1 MNKRLKILRKSLNL
15 TQSEFANSIGIKGS
29 SYCDIENGKASI
41 TERTIISICSIY
53 NVNRQWLEFGK
64 GNIFLNINEN
74 DFLNTFKRLNNNS
87 QKFILN
93 YAKLN
98 IEK

>member
-1 MNKRLKILRKSLNL
+1 LNKRLKILRKSLNL

-53 NVNRQWLEFGK
+53 NVNRQWIEFGK
-64 GNIFLNINEN
+64 GNIFVNKLETEFFEN
-74 DFLNTFKRLNNNS
+74 YNS
-87 QKFILN
+87 LTEDSKKFILE

-98 IEK
+98 IAK

>member
-53 NVNRQWLEFGK
+53 NVNRQWLQYGK
-64 GNIFLNINEN
+64 GDIFININEN
-74 DFLNTFKRLNNNS
+74 DFLNTFKKLNNNS

>member
-53 NVNRQWLEFGK
+53 NVNRQWLQSGK
-64 GNIFLNINEN
+64 GDIFANINEN
-74 DFLNTFKRLNNNS
+74 DFLNTFKKLNINS

-93 YAKLN
+93 YAKLT
-98 IEK
+98 IEE

>member
-53 NVNRQWLEFGK
+53 NVNRQWLQFGK
-64 GNIFLNINEN
+64 GDIFININEN
-74 DFLNTFKRLNNNS
+74 DFLNTFKKLNINS

-93 YAKLN
+93 YAKLI

>member
-41 TERTIISICSIY
+41 TERTIISICLIY

-64 GNIFLNINEN
+64 GDIFININEN
-74 DFLNTFKRLNNNS
+74 DFLNTFKKLNINS

>member
-53 NVNRQWLEFGK
+53 NVNRQWLQYGK
-64 GNIFLNINEN
+64 GDIFININEN

>member
-53 NVNRQWLEFGK
+53 NVNRQWLQFGK
-64 GNIFLNINEN
+64 GDIFININEN
-74 DFLNTFKRLNNNS
+74 DFLNTFKKLNNNS

>member
-53 NVNRQWLEFGK
+53 NVNRQWLQYGK
-64 GNIFLNINEN
+64 GNIFININEN
-74 DFLNTFKRLNNNS
+74 DFLNTFKKLNNNS